1 MHHRLL
7 SVHIVSSLIFLT
19 PLLPRIFQ
27 KIFKIAQFSFETI
40 SAPQHAH
47 IPSYTPQPRVPH
59 HPPFPIPVFA
69 VKKKISYPH
78 SKERYNY
85 HLSSQSFEEFTVY
98 KTGCGCILRDV
109 HLGKGDKGLSLFFPP
124 IQNDS
129 MSVLLIWR
137 VQCRK
142 KKETHTHNNWPTFS
156 FFFKETINRSERKHT
171 NMQLH
176 VQSILLI
183 FFFYFK

>member
-1 MHHRLL
+1 MHHHLL
-7 SVHIVSSLIFLT
+7 SVHIVSSLVFLT

-69 VKKKISYPH
+69 VKKISYPH

-124 IQNDS
+124 NS
-129 MSVLLIWR
+129 KWLHVCASNMAGAMPE
-137 VQCRK
+137 
-142 KKETHTHNNWPTFS
+142 KKETHTHKTTGQPFHSFS
-156 FFFKETINRSERKHT
+156 RR
-171 NMQLH
+171 QLIDLREST
-176 VQSILLI
+176 QTCSYMCKA
-183 FFFYFK
+183 FC